1 MIELLQFSELLRGT
15 TWFSASLR
23 VRSPNTTSIP
33 GPQMTTCLRNP
44 FAPSFKPT
52 TVPIPSGF
60 GAPGTHPSHGSD
72 QAG

>member
-1 MIELLQFSELLRGT
+1 
-15 TWFSASLR
+15 
-23 VRSPNTTSIP
+23 
-33 GPQMTTCLRNP
+33 MTTCLRNP

-60 GAPGTHPSHGSD
+60 GAPGTHPSHSSD